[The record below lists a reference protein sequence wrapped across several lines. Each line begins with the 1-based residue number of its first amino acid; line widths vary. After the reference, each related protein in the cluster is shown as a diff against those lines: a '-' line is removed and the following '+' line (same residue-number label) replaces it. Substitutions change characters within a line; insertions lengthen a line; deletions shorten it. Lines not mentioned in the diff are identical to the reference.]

1 VSERVYLDWN
11 ATTPL
16 RPEARAA
23 MAATFDLAGNPSSI
37 HLEGRAARKLVEDAR
52 HQVAAALG
60 AEARNVVFTSGGTEA
75 NVLALQPG
83 LVSSGLASSGP
94 ARSSFA
100 NAGGEPLRRLI
111 VSAIEH
117 VSVLSGGQF
126 FPRDGIEFAPVTPD
140 GVVDLDRLRAMLS
153 GQPPAL
159 VSLMLAN
166 NETGVIQPIGAVADI
181 VHEAGGL
188 LHVDAVQALGKIP
201 IDVGALGVDLISV
214 SAHKLGG
221 PKGVGAVVLARDLPT
236 FAPLLRGGGQE
247 RNRRAGTENVA
258 GIAGFGA
265 AIAAACPALVS
276 EMNRLSEL
284 RNRLETGLASLANV
298 TVFGTQ
304 APRLPNT
311 TLFATPGVKAET
323 AVIAFDLEGVAVS
336 SGSACSSGK
345 VTPSHVL
352 KAMQVRSEL
361 VRGAIRL
368 SSGYL
373 TSEADIERCLEAWR
387 KLRGVLGKS

>member
-1 VSERVYLDWN
+1 MAERVYLDWN

-23 MAATFDLAGNPSSI
+23 MAAAFDLAGNPSSI
-37 HLEGRAARKLVEDAR
+37 HFEGRTARKLIEEAR
-52 HQVAAALG
+52 QQVGAAVG
-60 AEARNVVFTSGGTEA
+60 AEPRNVIFTSGGTEA

-83 LVSSGLASSGP
+83 LVG
-94 ARSSFA
+94 
-100 NAGGEPLRRLI
+100 AGGTPLRRLI
-111 VSAIEH
+111 VTAIEH

-126 FPRDGIEFAPVTPD
+126 FPGGQIEIAAVTSE
-140 GVVDLDRLRAMLS
+140 GSVDLDKLRALLA

-159 VSLMLAN
+159 VSVMLAN
-166 NETGVIQPIGAVADI
+166 NETGVIQPVSEAAAL

-201 IDVGALGVDLISV
+201 IDIRALGADLVSV

-221 PKGVGAVVLARDLPT
+221 PKGVGAVVLAGDLQT

-265 AIAAACPALVS
+265 AVAAAVPALAG
-276 EMNRLSEL
+276 EMTRLTAL
-284 RNRLETGLASLANV
+284 RDRLEAGLLSLGDVAI
-298 TVFGTQ
+298 FGAR

-311 TLFATPGVKAET
+311 TLFAAPGLRAET
-323 AVIAFDLEGVAVS
+323 AVISLDLEGIAVS

-352 KAMQVRSEL
+352 SAMQVRSEL
-361 VRGAIRL
+361 VQGAIRL
-368 SSGYL
+368 STGYL

-387 KLRGVLGKS
+387 KLQGVLGRG

>member
-1 VSERVYLDWN
+1 MPERVYLDWN

-16 RPEARAA
+16 RKEARAA
-23 MAATFDLAGNPSSI
+23 MAAAFELTGNPSSI
-37 HLEGRAARKLVEDAR
+37 HFEGRAARKLIEDAR
-52 HQVAAALG
+52 QQVAAALG

-83 LVSSGLASSGP
+83 LT
-94 ARSSFA
+94 
-100 NAGGEPLRRLI
+100 NAGGEPPRRLV

-117 VSVLSGGQF
+117 VSVLAGGQF
-126 FPRDGIEFAPVTPD
+126 SPRDQIELAPVTAD
-140 GVVDLDRLRAMLS
+140 GVIDLDRLRAMLS

-159 VSLMLAN
+159 VAVMLAN

-201 IDVGALGVDLISV
+201 IDTAKLGADLVSV

-221 PKGVGAVVLARDLPT
+221 PKGVGAVVLASDLQGFRPH
-236 FAPLLRGGGQE
+236 LRGGGQE
-247 RNRRAGTENVA
+247 RNRRAGTENVG

-265 AIAAACPALVS
+265 AIAAALPMLGS
-276 EMNRLSEL
+276 EMNRLTHL
-284 RNRLETGLASLANV
+284 RNRLEAGLAAQNNDVTIFGANAPQLA
-298 TVFGTQ
+298 
-304 APRLPNT
+304 NT
-311 TLFATPGVKAET
+311 TLFAAPGVRAET

-361 VRGAIRL
+361 VQGAIRL
-368 SSGYL
+368 STGYL

-387 KLRGVLGKS
+387 KVRGVLGKG

>member
-1 VSERVYLDWN
+1 VPERVYLDWN

-16 RPEARAA
+16 RPEARVV
-23 MAATFDLAGNPSSI
+23 MAAAFDLAGNPSSI
-37 HLEGRAARKLVEDAR
+37 HLEGRAARKLIEDAR

-60 AEARNVVFTSGGTEA
+60 AEPRNVVFTSGGTEA

-83 LVSSGLASSGP
+83 LAGP
-94 ARSSFA
+94 S
-100 NAGGEPLRRLI
+100 GEPLKRLI

-126 FPRDGIEFAPVTPD
+126 FPREQIEFAPAAPD
-140 GVVDLDRLRAMLS
+140 GVVDLDRLRALLA

-159 VSLMLAN
+159 VSIMLAN
-166 NETGVIQPIGAVADI
+166 NETGVIQPTREVAAI
-181 VHEAGGL
+181 VREAGGL

-201 IDVGALGVDLISV
+201 IDIRALGADLMSV

-221 PKGVGAVVLARDLPT
+221 PKGVGALALASDRQG

-265 AIAAACPALVS
+265 AIAAALPALGS
-276 EMNRLSEL
+276 ETHRLTQL
-284 RNRLETGLASLANV
+284 RNRLEQGLASLADV
-298 TVFGTQ
+298 VIFGTP

-311 TLFATPGVKAET
+311 TLFAAPGVRAET
-323 AVIAFDLEGVAVS
+323 AVIALDLEGIAVS

-352 KAMQVRSEL
+352 NAMQVRSEL
-361 VRGAIRL
+361 VQGAIRL
-368 SSGYL
+368 STGYL

-387 KLRGVLGKS
+387 KLRGVLGKG

>member
-1 VSERVYLDWN
+1 MPERVYLDWN
-11 ATTPL
+11 ATARL
-16 RPEARAA
+16 RDQARAE
-23 MAATFDLAGNPSSI
+23 MAAAFDLAGNPSSI
-37 HLEGRAARKLVEDAR
+37 HLEGRAARKLIEDAR

-83 LVSSGLASSGP
+83 L
-94 ARSSFA
+94 RSP
-100 NAGGEPLRRLI
+100 GGEPLRRLV

-126 FPRDGIEFAPVTPD
+126 FPRGQIELAPVTSD
-140 GVVDLDRLRAMLS
+140 GVVDLDRLSAMLS

-159 VSLMLAN
+159 VSVMLAN
-166 NETGVIQPIGAVADI
+166 NETGVIQPIGEIADI

-201 IDVGALGVDLISV
+201 IDVRAFGADLVSV

-221 PKGVGAVVLARDLPT
+221 PKGVGAVVLAHDLPT

-265 AIAAACPALVS
+265 AVAAALPALAN
-276 EMNRLSEL
+276 EMNRLTHL
-284 RNRLETGLASLANV
+284 RNRLEAGLAVGADMTIFGANS
-298 TVFGTQ
+298 
-304 APRLPNT
+304 PRLPNT
-311 TLFATPGVKAET
+311 TLFAVRGVRAET

-352 KAMQVRSEL
+352 KAMQVRPDL
-361 VRGAIRL
+361 VQGAIRL

-387 KLRGVLGKS
+387 KLRGVLGKG

>member
-1 VSERVYLDWN
+1 MLGRVYLDWN

-16 RPEARAA
+16 RKEARAA
-23 MAATFDLAGNPSSI
+23 MAAAFDLAGNPSSI
-37 HLEGRAARKLVEDAR
+37 HFEGRAARKLVEDAR
-52 HQVAAALG
+52 QQVAAALG
-60 AEARNVVFTSGGTEA
+60 AEARNVIFTSGGTEA

-83 LVSSGLASSGP
+83 LGSQGIKSP
-94 ARSSFA
+94 R
-100 NAGGEPLRRLI
+100 GEPLRRLI

-126 FPRDGIEFAPVTPD
+126 SQDRIELAPVTPD
-140 GVVDLDRLRAMLS
+140 GVVDLKRLRAMLA

-159 VSLMLAN
+159 VSVMFAN

-181 VHEAGGL
+181 VHEVGGL
-188 LHVDAVQALGKIP
+188 LHVDAVQAFGKIP
-201 IDVGALGVDLISV
+201 IDVRALGADLISV

-221 PKGVGAVVLARDLPT
+221 PKGVGAVALAGDLQN
-236 FAPLLRGGGQE
+236 FVPLLRGGGQE
-247 RNRRAGTENVA
+247 RNRRAGTENVV

-265 AIAAACPALVS
+265 AIAAALPVLAV
-276 EMNRLSEL
+276 EMNRLTHL
-284 RNRLETGLASLANV
+284 RNRLEAGLASHNDV
-298 TVFGTQ
+298 TIFGTGPLQ
-304 APRLPNT
+304 LPNT
-311 TLFATPGVKAET
+311 TLFAAPGVRAET
-323 AVIAFDLEGVAVS
+323 AVIAFDLEGIAVS

-368 SSGYL
+368 STGYL
-373 TSEADIERCLEAWR
+373 TTEADIDRCLEAWR
-387 KLRGVLGKS
+387 KLRGVLGKG

>member
-16 RPEARAA
+16 RLEARVA
-23 MAATFDLAGNPSSI
+23 MAGAFELTGNPSSI
-37 HLEGRAARKLVEDAR
+37 HFEGRAARKLVEDAR
-52 HQVAAALG
+52 QQLAAALG

-83 LVSSGLASSGP
+83 LISP
-94 ARSSFA
+94 AGA
-100 NAGGEPLRRLI
+100 PMRRLV

-126 FPRDGIEFAPVTPD
+126 SHNLIELAPVTPD
-140 GVVDLDRLRAMLS
+140 GVVDLDHLRAMLS

-159 VSLMLAN
+159 VAVMLAN
-166 NETGVIQPIGAVADI
+166 NEAGVIQPIGEVADI

-201 IDVGALGVDLISV
+201 IDIRALGADLVSV

-221 PKGVGAVVLARDLPT
+221 PKGVGAVVLAGDLQH
-236 FAPLLRGGGQE
+236 FGPLLRGGGQE

-265 AIAAACPALVS
+265 AIAAALPALGA
-276 EMNRLSEL
+276 ELNRLTHL
-284 RNRLETGLASLANV
+284 RNRLEAGLAAGNDVTIFGAN
-298 TVFGTQ
+298 

-311 TLFATPGVKAET
+311 TLFAAPGVRAET

-352 KAMQVRSEL
+352 KAMQIRPEL

-368 SSGYL
+368 STGYL
-373 TSEADIERCLEAWR
+373 TSEADIETCLEAWR
-387 KLRGVLGKS
+387 KLRGVLGKG

>member
-1 VSERVYLDWN
+1 MPERVYLDWN
-11 ATTPL
+11 ATAPL
-16 RPEARAA
+16 RDQARAA
-23 MAATFDLAGNPSSI
+23 MVAAFDLAGNPSSI
-37 HLEGRAARKLVEDAR
+37 HLEGRAARKLIEDAR
-52 HQVAAALG
+52 HQLAAALG
-60 AEARNVVFTSGGTEA
+60 AESRNVVFTSGGTEA
-75 NVLALQPG
+75 NVQALQPG
-83 LVSSGLASSGP
+83 LKNP
-94 ARSSFA
+94 
-100 NAGGEPLRRLI
+100 GGELLRRLV

-126 FPRDGIEFAPVTPD
+126 FPREKIELAPVTSD
-140 GVVDLDRLRAMLS
+140 GVVDLDRLRALLS
-153 GQPPAL
+153 AQPPAL
-159 VSLMLAN
+159 VSVMLAN
-166 NETGVIQPIGAVADI
+166 NETGVIQPIGEIADI
-181 VHEAGGL
+181 AHEAGGL

-201 IDVGALGVDLISV
+201 IDIRALGVDLVSV

-221 PKGVGAVVLARDLPT
+221 PKGVGALALAHDLPS

-265 AIAAACPALVS
+265 AVAAALPALAG
-276 EMNRLSEL
+276 EMNRLTHL
-284 RNRLETGLASLANV
+284 RNRLEAGLAAV
-298 TVFGTQ
+298 ADVAIFGVN

-311 TLFATPGVKAET
+311 TLFAAPGVRAET

-352 KAMQVRSEL
+352 KAMQVRADL
-361 VRGAIRL
+361 VQGAIRL

-387 KLRGVLGKS
+387 KLRGVLGKG